1 MSASCLNA
9 CRSFRQ
15 FRFEL
20 PRKPD
25 SNYLF
30 HLFGGKRVF
39 AAVVAPPTGPDCVGG
54 VAAAAAASVVVLLV
68 ARLVDGLVVEGKLL
82 GTVPPAA
89 VQLQSNQAPWKRPQK
104 LIR

>member
-1 MSASCLNA
+1 MPECMPVFPAIP
-9 CRSFRQ
+9 FRTNPESLI
-15 FRFEL
+15 RIT
-20 PRKPD
+20 
-25 SNYLF
+25 YLF

-39 AAVVAPPTGPDCVGG
+39 AAVVAPPAGPDCVGG

-68 ARLVDGLVVEGKLL
+68 ARLVDGLVVVGKLL

-89 VQLQSNQAPWKRPQK
+89 VQLQSNRAPWKRPQK